1 MNLSG
6 ILSVHK
12 PPGLTSHDVVARLRR
27 LGGTRRV
34 GHAGTL
40 DPMAEG
46 VLVCALGP
54 ATRAL
59 TFLVGL
65 PKEYT
70 GELRLGAESD
80 TYDAEGRIR
89 EVADPSAITDEDIR
103 EALRRQTGLIEQ
115 AAPPYSAVKVNGQ
128 KLYEYAR
135 RGEKVPVKRRA
146 VWIEHLSMLRRVGDR
161 VTFLAR
167 VGSGTYIRSIA
178 HDTGRMLGC
187 GAHLTAL
194 CRNSV
199 GAFHIDGAADLE
211 ALETAPEQLPGLLL
225 GIAEG
230 LAHLPKLILTP
241 DAAEGLRHGR
251 AFRREEI
258 LEAPEEPP
266 EGRPLLALAPEG
278 AALAVVQRES
288 GADTFRP
295 RCVWN

>member
-46 VLVCALGP
+46 VLVCALGR

-89 EVADPSAITDEDIR
+89 EVADPSGITDEDIR

-115 AAPPYSAVKVNGQ
+115 VAPPYSAVKVNGQ

-135 RGEKVPVKRRA
+135 RGEEVPVKRRA
-146 VWIEHLSMLRRVGDR
+146 VWVEHLSVLRRVGDR

-211 ALETAPEQLPGLLL
+211 ALEAEPEQLPGHLL

-241 DAAEGLRHGR
+241 AAAEALRHGR
-251 AFRREEI
+251 GFELADI

-266 EGRPLLALAPEG
+266 AGRPLLALAPEG
-278 AALAVVQRES
+278 ATLAVVQRES
-288 GADTFRP
+288 GDTRFRP